1 MGGAIMAPPT
11 MNPSAV
17 STGSGLSS
25 PKLMTLF
32 LSRIERSQRSHF
44 LIFFWNF
51 FENWTSKIFGGPRAC
66 REKSKKL
73 KKIPF
78 FCKKSYF
85 FWLNL
90 FCIRSQLSFEVYNSS
105 VAQNLKF
112 RPFLAWKFSFFSF
125 VILRPVAQKVYHLG
139 GCFWCLWT
147 EKNQNIY
154 LRPSFGLLVAS
165 KLRKL
170 GGGAMAIMAPP
181 CGYVIPDPMWNRVKL
196 GVSNL
201 HVITIFGV

>member
-1 MGGAIMAPPT
+1 MGGGHYGPT
-11 MNPSAV
+11 YHESVRRFHRVRA
-17 STGSGLSS
+17 
-25 PKLMTLF
+25 KLTKTHDFVPLKNWKVPEE
-32 LSRIERSQRSHF
+32 S
-44 LIFFWNF
+44 F
-51 FENWTSKIFGGPRAC
+51 FEFFLKIFW
-66 REKSKKL
+66 KL
-73 KKIPF
+73 DVENFWGSSSMSRKIKKIEKNPF

-170 GGGAMAIMAPP
+170 GGAIMAPP
-181 CGYVIPDPMWNRVKL
+181 MWIRY
-196 GVSNL
+196 SRS
-201 HVITIFGV
+201 HVE

>member
-1 MGGAIMAPPT
+1 
-11 MNPSAV
+11 MNPSAI

-44 LIFFWNF
+44 LNFFWKF

-66 REKSKKL
+66 REKLKKL

-78 FCKKSYF
+78 SCKKSYF

-112 RPFLAWKFSFFSF
+112 RPFLAWNFSFLSF

-139 GCFWCLWT
+139 GCFWCVWT
-147 EKNQNIY
+147 KKNQNIY

-170 GGGAMAIMAPP
+170 GGP
-181 CGYVIPDPMWNRVKL
+181 
-196 GVSNL
+196 
-201 HVITIFGV
+201 

>member
-1 MGGAIMAPPT
+1 MEQLLLVIEASGAINPIPTGGGHYGPPYHE
-11 MNPSAV
+11 SVRRFHRVRA
-17 STGSGLSS
+17 
-25 PKLMTLF
+25 KLTKTHDFVPLKNWKVPEE
-32 LSRIERSQRSHF
+32 S
-44 LIFFWNF
+44 F
-51 FENWTSKIFGGPRAC
+51 FEFFLKIFW
-66 REKSKKL
+66 KL
-73 KKIPF
+73 DVENFWGSSSMSRKIKKIEKNPF

-112 RPFLAWKFSFFSF
+112 WPFLAWKFSFFSF

-170 GGGAMAIMAPP
+170 GGAIMAPP
-181 CGYVIPDPMWNRVKL
+181 MWIRY
-196 GVSNL
+196 SRS
-201 HVITIFGV
+201 HVE

>member
-1 MGGAIMAPPT
+1 
-11 MNPSAV
+11 MNLSAV

-32 LSRIERSQRSHF
+32 LSKIERYQRRHF
-44 LIFFWNF
+44 LNF
-51 FENWTSKIFGGPRAC
+51 FEIFLKIGCWKFLGVFEHVEKNQKNWK
-66 REKSKKL
+66 KSL
-73 KKIPF
+73 
-78 FCKKSYF
+78 FCIKSYF

-170 GGGAMAIMAPP
+170 GGP
-181 CGYVIPDPMWNRVKL
+181 
-196 GVSNL
+196 
-201 HVITIFGV
+201 

>member
-1 MGGAIMAPPT
+1 M
-11 MNPSAV
+11 
-17 STGSGLSS
+17 L
-25 PKLMTLF
+25 
-32 LSRIERSQRSHF
+32 R
-44 LIFFWNF
+44 
-51 FENWTSKIFGGPRAC
+51 KI
-66 REKSKKL
+66 
-73 KKIPF
+73 KKIEKNPF

-112 RPFLAWKFSFFSF
+112 WPFLAWKFSFFSF
-125 VILRPVAQKVYHLG
+125 VVLRPVVQKVYHLE

-165 KLRKL
+165 KVRKL
-170 GGGAMAIMAPP
+170 GGAIMAPP
-181 CGYVIPDPMWNRVKL
+181 HVDTLFQIPCGIGLINLNLFDLDENSFFVRIPKIRNKL
-196 GVSNL
+196 LFNCPLNKILSTFKFCSFV
-201 HVITIFGV
+201 H